1 VLKALM
7 KSMRLIVVLLLS
19 LVLAKRVFADSPF
32 LPEPLEKCLKP
43 SSLQVQVTLVLTRNP
58 FYLRGDFDA
67 DGRPDY
73 AVVVRV
79 KETGKEALVICRSA
93 GRAVLLGGR
102 ADAKQA
108 FSSNEGDDFV
118 AKNWEVL
125 TAAEVRK
132 LTSFASNVPRPLP
145 NQVGD
150 AIAMIF
156 EDAVELVYWDGR
168 QFRHAPAHF

>member
-1 VLKALM
+1 MLKALM

-118 AKNWEVL
+118 AKNWGSAHGGRGSQADIVCEQRS
-125 TAAEVRK
+125 E
-132 LTSFASNVPRPLP
+132 
-145 NQVGD
+145 
-150 AIAMIF
+150 
-156 EDAVELVYWDGR
+156 AVAKPSGR
-168 QFRHAPAHF
+168 CDCDDF

>member
-1 VLKALM
+1 
-7 KSMRLIVVLLLS
+7 
-19 LVLAKRVFADSPF
+19 
-32 LPEPLEKCLKP
+32 
-43 SSLQVQVTLVLTRNP
+43 
-58 FYLRGDFDA
+58 
-67 DGRPDY
+67 
-73 AVVVRV
+73 
-79 KETGKEALVICRSA
+79 
-93 GRAVLLGGR
+93 
-102 ADAKQA
+102 
-108 FSSNEGDDFV
+108 
-118 AKNWEVL
+118 VL